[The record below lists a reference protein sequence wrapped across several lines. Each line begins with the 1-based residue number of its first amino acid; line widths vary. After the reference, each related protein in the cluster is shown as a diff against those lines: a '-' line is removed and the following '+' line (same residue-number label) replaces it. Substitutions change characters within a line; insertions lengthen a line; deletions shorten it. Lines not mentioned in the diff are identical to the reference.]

1 MLARNY
7 DRSPDRKPRRRVQRA
22 ESFPSG
28 NQSDDDCQRDNSPN
42 ECSKL
47 NLFLRLKRHRS
58 CAPSELPF
66 HLLKALER
74 VRGVGFEPT
83 NRLFVADGMNLLPI
97 QKLVNHLR
105 PRRTGVGCTRG
116 PDSVVVSIGGC
127 GVLRGYLLTG
137 VRIPLWAFSSPK
149 LPIFEP

>member
-1 MLARNY
+1 MDLGVRQENHLAFAAQQSQRIRNGKKRMFARNY

-28 NQSDDDCQRDNSPN
+28 NQSYDDCQRDNSPN

-74 VRGVGFEPT
+74 VGGWDLNP
-83 NRLFVADGMNLLPI
+83 PI
-97 QKLVNHLR
+97 VYSWQ
-105 PRRTGVGCTRG
+105 T
-116 PDSVVVSIGGC
+116 
-127 GVLRGYLLTG
+127 
-137 VRIPLWAFSSPK
+137 
-149 LPIFEP
+149 E